1 MADQKSDIAR
11 FAVGLIETAHR
22 RLYEATDGLMEEQL
36 YYQPSPETN
45 SIGWLA
51 WHLSRWKDYFCAT
64 FTGEEQVWVSQGWAK
79 RFGMDEGRTGLG
91 DTLEQVAAFRVD
103 RKLLFGYVD
112 AAHKEAVARA
122 SKLTAEQLEKPFQY
136 MPGTEPRPGWRALIG
151 TVMDFTSHTGQI
163 AYLRGLISGYG
174 WARA

>member
-11 FAVGLIETAHR
+11 FAVGLIEAAHR

-51 WHLSRWKDYFCAT
+51 WHLSRWKDYFAAT
-64 FTGEEQVWVSQGWAK
+64 FTGEEQVWVSQGWAQ
-79 RFGMDEGRTGLG
+79 RFGMDERRTGLG

-103 RKLLFGYVD
+103 RELLFGYVD
-112 AAHKEAVARA
+112 AANKEAVARA
-122 SKLTAEQLEKPFQY
+122 SASSLA
-136 MPGTEPRPGWRALIG
+136 
-151 TVMDFTSHTGQI
+151 TVLNG
-163 AYLRGLISGYG
+163 RGLGARMPMRARNRLMPSAVIFPDISSD
-174 WARA
+174 